1 MSIKEIYNQGRVI
14 GYSAYEIYV
23 RHHMSEDPDTPPATE
38 REWLASMI
46 GSGASMLL
54 KLDDSCF
61 YKTVEDYT
69 VYEVELPAESTLYAA
84 NTLVGS
90 FFTGEA
96 NYVNNFATYVKDYG
110 VLLSNTSSRHPDA
123 NETDHPMDT
132 SLGLTD
138 EQLAQLKQYV
148 RIVDG
153 VIIGS
158 KTWKRSD
165 KSAPYM
171 DFNPDLKDKQ
181 KIRILLR
188 GGRDTSLNVPI
199 LLTGFSMSSILSGV
213 ASEEGSVNTEHPL
226 NGDFLGPEVVPWASK
241 IIFSIPPS
249 YMVYFESTAYIT
261 EENGHYIANVK
272 TSNGIHTK
280 SIALQKT
287 DGTDLTLTVEDA
299 SKFSQF
305 RSYTTDTYAPELGE
319 NPLVWDRLLD
329 MLASDKGLDILGI
342 ALRKLSSGL
351 PDIKTTGVLELSGT
365 GESRVGGD
373 FTAGGD
379 VNSGGD
385 VNAKG
390 DIIADGEIVAN
401 GKGNSSVGGAFTASG
416 AITAGGQVS
425 AGNDSTVKSGTQYIT
440 FKDGKRLYISDTEPT
455 GNDIPV
461 GSIGIGWI

>member
-1 MSIKEIYNQGRVI
+1 MDTKEIYNQGRVV

-23 RHHMSEDPDTPPATE
+23 RHHMSEDPNTPPATE
-38 REWLASMI
+38 REWLASTI

-61 YKTVEDYT
+61 YKTVGDYT
-69 VYEVELPAESTLYAA
+69 AYEIELPAKSSLYAA
-84 NTLVGS
+84 GTIVGS
-90 FFTGEA
+90 FFTGDA

-110 VLLSNTSSRHPDA
+110 VLLSNTSSKHPDA
-123 NETDHPMDT
+123 NETDHPMNT
-132 SLGLTD
+132 SLALTD
-138 EQLAQLKQYV
+138 AQLAQLKQYIH
-148 RIVDG
+148 IVDG
-153 VIIGS
+153 IIIGS

-213 ASEEGSVNTEHPL
+213 ASEEGSINTEHPL
-226 NGDFLGPEVVPWASK
+226 NGDFLGPGVVPWASK

-261 EENGHYIANVK
+261 EENGHYIANVE

-287 DGTDLTLTVEDA
+287 DGTDLPLTGEAA

-305 RSYTTDTYAPELGE
+305 RSRTKDTDAPELGE

-342 ALRKLSSGL
+342 ALRKLRIKL
-351 PDIKTTGVLELSGT
+351 PNIDTTDIGQGVLNLSGK
-365 GESRVGGD
+365 GESRVGGS
-373 FTAGGD
+373 F
-379 VNSGGD
+379 
-385 VNAKG
+385 
-390 DIIADGEIVAN
+390 
-401 GKGNSSVGGAFTASG
+401 
-416 AITAGGQVS
+416 TAGGQVT
-425 AGNDSTVKSGTQYIT
+425 AGDDTTVKSGTQYIT